1 MGTNYLRNAWYAA
14 AWQDEVGDKPL
25 GRTFLDQPVVIYR
38 TEAGE
43 TVALGDT
50 CPHRYAPLHMGKVQ
64 GDAIAC
70 LYHGLR
76 FGPDGACVHNPHGD
90 IPRGAHVRSYT
101 LAERYGLYWIW
112 MGDKPADLEAL
123 PLAPELN
130 LPGMVW
136 VRGMLSVAGNYQLM
150 IDNLLD
156 LTHVEFMH
164 PLLGRP
170 GSAANTNYEARLEN
184 GVVHSIYDSPKVQP
198 SLAVQMLWPDGPDVV
213 HMRSPMRW
221 TAPSNLVL
229 YTVATHV
236 GGDLDDAYLHMPT
249 THFLTPAS
257 ATQTHYFWYAG
268 RNRDIENEQLSQ
280 MTRMGIERTFMHED
294 EPMIAAIQSRM
305 EAIDVSAL
313 PRLMFKTDA
322 AAAQARR
329 TLARLIEAEQAAA

>member
-50 CPHRYAPLHMGKVQ
+50 CPHKYAPLHLGKVQ
-64 GDAIAC
+64 GEAIAC

-90 IPRGAHVRSYT
+90 IPRGAHIRSYP
-101 LAERYGLYWIW
+101 LVQRYGLHWIW
-112 MGDKPADLEAL
+112 MGDKPADLDAM
-123 PLAPELN
+123 PIAPELEQ
-130 LPGMVW
+130 PGMAW
-136 VRGMLSVAGNYQLM
+136 VKGMLSVSGNYQLM

-156 LTHVEFMH
+156 LTHVDFMH
-164 PLLGRP
+164 PLLAQP
-170 GSAANTNYEARLEN
+170 GGGGGTAYDARLEN
-184 GVVHSIYDSPKVQP
+184 GVVYSTYDSPNAAP
-198 SLAVQMLWPDGPDVV
+198 SMVVRMLWPDGPNAI

-229 YTVATHV
+229 DLVVTQV
-236 GGDLDDAYLHMPT
+236 GGDLADPYLRMPT

-257 ATQTHYFWYAG
+257 STKTHYFWLAG
-268 RNRDIENEQLSQ
+268 RNRDIENEQISA
-280 MTRMGIERTFMHED
+280 MTRMGIEQTFMNED
-294 EPMIAAIQSRM
+294 EPMIAAIQSRL
-305 EAIDVSAL
+305 EVVDVSTLA
-313 PRLMFKTDA
+313 PVMFKTDA

-329 TLARLIEAEQAAA
+329 TLARLIEAELAA